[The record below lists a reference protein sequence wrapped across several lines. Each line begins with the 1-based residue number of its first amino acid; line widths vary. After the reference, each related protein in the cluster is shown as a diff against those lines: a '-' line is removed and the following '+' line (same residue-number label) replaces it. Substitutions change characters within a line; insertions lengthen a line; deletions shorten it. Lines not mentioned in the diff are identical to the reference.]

1 MNAASFQED
10 YHYKLKISILGDS
23 KAGKSTFL
31 ESKKNI
37 FKLKKIKQNSNKIN
51 ILIILTYK
59 INKKALTQNNGK
71 IIDMESSEELSQR
84 NVLLMNHQL
93 MYNINYFEIPG
104 KDRNIPYVI
113 NYAIGSTVC
122 IVLFDYNKTSSFK
135 KAEKI
140 FEMIAPSK
148 TPINILIANK
158 SDTVNKAKGE
168 YVSDIDINNLIYK
181 YKLKFFKT
189 NSNKEND
196 VLPILNEILNDV
208 KNYIGNN
215 MELQNLIGK
224 NVGVGKRIFN
234 HPDFLKNLQDNSYF
248 KN

>member
-1 MNAASFQED
+1 M
-10 YHYKLKISILGDS
+10 LKI
-23 KAGKSTFL
+23 
-31 ESKKNI
+31 
-37 FKLKKIKQNSNKIN
+37 
-51 ILIILTYK
+51 
-59 INKKALTQNNGK
+59 KALTQNNGK

-84 NVLLMNHQL
+84 NVLFMNQQI

-113 NYAIGSTVC
+113 NYAIGSTVS
-122 IVLFDYNKTSSFK
+122 IVLFDYNKISSFK
-135 KAEKI
+135 KAETI
-140 FEMIAPSK
+140 FEIISPSK

-158 SDTVNKAKGE
+158 VDTVNKAKGGE
-168 YVSDIDINNLIYK
+168 FVSDTDINNLIYK
-181 YKLKFFKT
+181 HKLKFFKI

-196 VLPILNEILNDV
+196 VLPILNEILVDV

-224 NVGVGKRIFN
+224 NLGVGKRIFN